1 MRLTIP
7 HFLEFEQCKSPPI
20 GGCNPLPLVNEWDD
34 STGPNMSPIY
44 DLILDLNGDLLIQM
58 VEAIDASDAWRLGQ
72 QQFPNKIRGVVF
84 NEQPLK
90 FATNASKQERHSN

>member
-1 MRLTIP
+1 M
-7 HFLEFEQCKSPPI
+7 
-20 GGCNPLPLVNEWDD
+20 NEWDD
-34 STGPNMSPIY
+34 SIGPNMSPIY
-44 DLILDLNGDLLIQM
+44 DLILDQTGDLLIQM

-90 FATNASKQERHSN
+90 FATNASKQERHRN